1 MIQKQKDNLI
11 GGLEGVSLK
20 IKSMKKIKEILMLG
34 FLSLVGLWLV
44 CALSFDFY
52 MIYTAQT
59 NPEKTR
65 EIVNQ
70 LNWKLDGTFK
80 NNPDNIWYTASKK

>member
-1 MIQKQKDNLI
+1 
-11 GGLEGVSLK
+11 
-20 IKSMKKIKEILMLG
+20 MKKIKEILMLG

-70 LNWKLDGTFK
+70 LDWKFDGRFK